1 MSNWIN
7 IGPLDDIPAR
17 GARVV
22 TGPEGD
28 IAIFRTG
35 DGNLFA
41 IKDECPHRQGPLSQG
56 MVFGDKVACPLHNWS
71 IELAT
76 GEASAPDEGC
86 TDSYPVRVSDGTVE
100 LCMTPGLVA

>member
-7 IGPLDDIPAR
+7 VGPLDDIPTR

-22 TGPEGD
+22 AGPEGD

-35 DGNLFA
+35 NGNLFA
-41 IKDECPHRQGPLSQG
+41 LKDSCPHRQGPLSQG

-76 GEASAPDEGC
+76 GQAVAPDEGC
-86 TDSYPVRVSDGTVE
+86 TDRYPVRVSDGAVE
-100 LCMTPGLVA
+100 LCLTPGPVA